1 MHILCAFMRIYIIRH
16 ICAYMG
22 RTKQTARLANGAPR
36 FQMAAYVVEE
46 VKPTKPRKP
55 AVEGVKKAKKCKKS
69 TRRHKQK

>member
-1 MHILCAFMRIYIIRH
+1 
-16 ICAYMG
+16 MG
-22 RTKQTARLANGAPR
+22 RTKQTARLANGTPR

-55 AVEGVKKAKKCKKS
+55 AAEGVKKTKKCKKS